1 MRAVYK
7 VPGLPAQVIDV
18 KNDLKTLQT
27 LVGGYIE
34 TVREPLATREGVL
47 TYVVIMNEEGRWMD
61 MPANI
66 ECAFGPAYVGP
77 VLAVGDAGEDFRSLT
92 PDEARAIK
100 ANFDA
105 RAIPAAEEAGAV

>member
-7 VPGLPAQVIDV
+7 LPGEPAEIIQVE
-18 KNDLKTLQT
+18 NELRALQEK
-27 LVGGYIE
+27 VGGYIE
-34 TVREPLATREGVL
+34 CVHERIRTKEGHVDC
-47 TYVVIMNEEGRWMD
+47 VVIMNEDGRWQD
-61 MPANI
+61 MAPNI
-66 ECAFGPAYVGP
+66 ESGFGPAYVGP